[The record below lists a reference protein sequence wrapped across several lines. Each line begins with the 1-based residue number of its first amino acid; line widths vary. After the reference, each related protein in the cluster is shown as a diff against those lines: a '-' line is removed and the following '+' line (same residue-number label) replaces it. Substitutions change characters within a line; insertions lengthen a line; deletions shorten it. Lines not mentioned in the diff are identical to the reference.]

1 MPVPQ
6 DSTEWQSC
14 LMVGQVRHRRFTPVE
29 HALNYPLFMPC
40 IDLDE

>member
-14 LMVGQVRHRRFTPVE
+14 LMVGQVRHRRTPVE
-29 HALNYPLFMPC
+29 HALNYPLLC
-40 IDLDE
+40 LVLI

>member
-14 LMVGQVRHRRFTPVE
+14 LMVGQVRHRRFTLGRARTQLSAVY
-29 HALNYPLFMPC
+29 ALY
-40 IDLDE
+40 